1 VERSRIS
8 GAPLRKSSAL
18 HRVREKQDGLDLHT
32 KAGGKRHQ
40 GPKQEKSN
48 SIALHWE
55 GGEPATNRKLQGV
68 QPHAPNRP
76 DFSVR
81 LSKSGAADRHRP
93 GRAHGSAVLK
103 HKEIVMKYMLLI
115 YGDEA
120 ALQTASQET
129 VGQIIAAYGAYTEAM
144 KKAGVHV
151 GSNRLRPTDSG
162 TTVRVANGKTH
173 VLDGPYAETKEQLGG
188 YYMIEVPDLDAALSW
203 AARCPGASHG
213 TIEVRPLWVM

>member
-1 VERSRIS
+1 
-8 GAPLRKSSAL
+8 
-18 HRVREKQDGLDLHT
+18 
-32 KAGGKRHQ
+32 
-40 GPKQEKSN
+40 
-48 SIALHWE
+48 
-55 GGEPATNRKLQGV
+55 
-68 QPHAPNRP
+68 
-76 DFSVR
+76 
-81 LSKSGAADRHRP
+81 
-93 GRAHGSAVLK
+93 
-103 HKEIVMKYMLLI
+103 MLLL

-120 ALQTASQET
+120 AMQAASQEA

-151 GSNRLRPTDSG
+151 GSNRLRPTSSG
-162 TTVRVANGKTH
+162 TTVRVANGKTQ